1 MKVITTDRAAQGAF
15 IQANKQQVRAAMSK
29 FTQRFTLAL
38 YLEFTSNAVGYSI
51 ENAAMFKEIYGM
63 TDSEFKLAFE
73 ELITHKFLVRESP
86 SSDKYLMYREPQQVE
101 VEIIDCQPCDKQP
114 AQLYCIRLTSLDEQ
128 FYKIGVTINSIQ
140 DRFKELQDYTI
151 EIIKQYWLPE
161 QVAYSIERE
170 LIKLGK
176 PHSYTPKSDFGGSTE
191 CFSSLEFVNLEIRD
205 GEISIR

>member
-15 IQANKQQVRAAMSK
+15 IQGNKQQVRLAMSK

-38 YLEFTSNAVGYSI
+38 YLEFTSNAVNYSI
-51 ENAAMFKEIYGM
+51 DNAAMFQKIYGM

-73 ELITHKFLVRESP
+73 ELVTHKFLVRESP
-86 SSDKYLMYREPQQVE
+86 SSDTYLMYRDPQQVE
-101 VEIIDCQPCDKQP
+101 VKIIECQPCDKQP

-128 FYKIGVTINSIQ
+128 FYKIGVTINSVQ

-151 EIIKQYWLPE
+151 EIMKQYWLPE

-176 PHSYTPKSDFGGSTE
+176 PHSYTPKSNFGGSTE
-191 CFSSLEFVNLEIRD
+191 CFSNLGFVNLEVND
-205 GEISIR
+205 DKISIR